1 MSFFLGAKLSILLC
15 WWKIVRCQI
24 IRFYYV
30 GAKLSGAKLSWCQ
43 IVLVPNCPV
52 PNFPVPKCPSTLL
65 TSEKAVFCKFNSINI
80 LLRALFLVL
89 LGKGLTQISASS
101 RLRLRHCS
109 CHCHCHCQ
117 SHCLPKPLRVLKTPK
132 FSIKE
137 SFLLPGCPIVF
148 SVRTT
153 EHWGTSSL
161 NCKRRL
167 LLNQNAN
174 EGCALSTM
182 RWKERPVSICDEDS
196 NFLSPVLHS
205 KVNHRYNFS
214 LVPAHMSW
222 IGFF

>member
-196 NFLSPVLHS
+196 HFLSPVLHS